1 MHTQRMRS
9 AAISVAVAWAT
20 LISIAHSKEYPF
32 TSAIVSYRI
41 TGSIQQGTETL
52 YIADRGR
59 RTRIEK
65 DTTLTI
71 MGNAR
76 KQSRIEIDD
85 GEFRYTIDLIA
96 KTGEKSA
103 SPAKRADAM
112 INSMSAGQKK
122 AMEMAGRELARGVA
136 GGKEMKAVGKGKIL
150 GKECDIYELMG
161 VKTWK
166 WNGLALKTESPAM
179 GNTVQEAT
187 ELTLDTPIPEDTFT
201 PPPGITIREVSG
213 VK

>member
-1 MHTQRMRS
+1 MHTQRVRS
-9 AAISVAVAWAT
+9 AAVSVVVAWAA
-20 LISIAHSKEYPF
+20 LISIAYSKEF
-32 TSAIVSYRI
+32 SSKSAIVTYRI

-52 YIADRGR
+52 YISDRGKK
-59 RTRIEK
+59 TRVEK
-65 DTTLTI
+65 ETTLTI

-76 KQSRIEIDD
+76 KQSRLEIDD
-85 GEFRYTIDLIA
+85 GEFHYTIDLIA

-112 INSMSAGQKK
+112 VNSMSAEQKK
-122 AMEMAGRELARGVA
+122 AMEIAGRELARG
-136 GGKEMKAVGKGKIL
+136 KEMKAMGKGKIL

-179 GNTVQEAT
+179 GNMVREAT
-187 ELTLDTPIPEDTFT
+187 NLTLDTSIPEDKFI
-201 PPPGITIREVSG
+201 PPSGITIREVSG